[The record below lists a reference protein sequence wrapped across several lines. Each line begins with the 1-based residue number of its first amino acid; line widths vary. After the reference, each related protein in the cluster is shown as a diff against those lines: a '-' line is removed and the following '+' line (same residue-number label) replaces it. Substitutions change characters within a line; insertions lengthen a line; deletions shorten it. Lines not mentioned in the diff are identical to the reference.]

1 MISQRSFV
9 DLSMEEMMIQIIT
22 DSTCDLSPELAQQL
36 GVHVIPLSV
45 SFGDETYIDGVTIDK
60 ETFYAKLSEAEKLPT
75 TSQPNPADML
85 DRMAPLLEQGDEII
99 GIFLSSKLSGTFQ
112 SATIAADMADSDRI
126 HLVDSLNATFG
137 LGLLVMIAA
146 RCRDEG
152 KTATEIVAILEE
164 VKPRLRV
171 IAFVD
176 TLKYLQM
183 GGRISAATAV
193 VGSLLGINPLISII
207 DGAVE
212 SIGKARGRKAAYR
225 HLKTLYEQDPMD
237 ETYPVFFGA
246 SNAPDAMKELD
257 TVITSCFAQPADTFY
272 AEIGSAIGT
281 HVGPGA
287 AGVAYI
293 AK

>member
-1 MISQRSFV
+1 
-9 DLSMEEMMIQIIT
+9 MIQIIT
-22 DSTCDLSPELAQQL
+22 DSTCDLSPEQVQKL

-45 SFGDETYIDGVTIDK
+45 NFGEEAYTDGVTIDK
-60 ETFYAKLSEAEKLPT
+60 QTFYTKLSEAEKLPT

-85 DRMAPLLEQGDEII
+85 DHMAPLLEQGDEIV

-137 LGLLVMIAA
+137 LGLLVQIAA
-146 RCRDEG
+146 RYRDEG
-152 KTATEIVAILEE
+152 KTAAEIVEILEE
-164 VKPRLRV
+164 VKSRLRV

-193 VGSLLGINPLISII
+193 VGSLLGINPLVSII

-225 HLKTLYEQDPMD
+225 HLKTLFEQEAMD
-237 ETYPVFFGA
+237 ESYPIFFGA
-246 SNAPDAMKELD
+246 SNAPEAMAELEA
-257 TVITSCFAQPADTFY
+257 VITPCISQPVEILH
-272 AEIGSAIGT
+272 AEIGSSIGT

>member
-1 MISQRSFV
+1 MQKKNLFAEV
-9 DLSMEEMMIQIIT
+9 LSSVTKYLRILVII
-22 DSTCDLSPELAQQL
+22 
-36 GVHVIPLSV
+36 VIV
-45 SFGDETYIDGVTIDK
+45 
-60 ETFYAKLSEAEKLPT
+60 
-75 TSQPNPADML
+75 
-85 DRMAPLLEQGDEII
+85 

-146 RCRDEG
+146 RARDEG
-152 KTATEIVAILEE
+152 KSAAEIVEIVEDA
-164 VKPRLRV
+164 KSRLRL

-183 GGRISAATAV
+183 GGRISAASAV
-193 VGSLLGINPLISII
+193 VGTLLGINPLISII

-212 SIGKARGRKAAYR
+212 SIGKARGRKGAYR
-225 HLKTLYEQDPMD
+225 HLKTLFEQEAMD
-237 ETYPVFFGA
+237 ETFPVFFGA
-246 SNAPDAMKELD
+246 TNDVNAMQELEAALTPSFTS
-257 TVITSCFAQPADTFY
+257 TVDVFH

-281 HVGPGA
+281 HVGSGA
-287 AGVAYI
+287 AGIAYI

>member
-1 MISQRSFV
+1 
-9 DLSMEEMMIQIIT
+9 MIQIIT
-22 DSTCDLSPELAQQL
+22 DSTCDLSAELIEKL
-36 GVHVIPLSV
+36 GVHVIPLAV
-45 SFGDETYIDGVTIDK
+45 NFGDEAYIDGVTIDK
-60 ETFYAKLSEAEKLPT
+60 ETFYQKLSEADKLPT

-85 DRMAPLLEQGDEII
+85 DRMTPLLEQGDEIV

-112 SATIAADMADSDRI
+112 SATIAADMADSDKI
-126 HLVDSLNATFG
+126 HLVDSLNATFA
-137 LGLLVMIAA
+137 LGLLVTIAA

-152 KTATEIVAILEE
+152 KTAAEIVEILEDA
-164 VKPRLRV
+164 KSRLRI

-193 VGSLLGINPLISII
+193 VGNLLGINPLISII

-225 HLKTLYEQDPMD
+225 HLKTLFEQDPMD
-237 ETYPVFFGA
+237 DSYPVFFGA
-246 SNAPDAMKELD
+246 SNAPDVMAELEAAL
-257 TVITSCFAQPADTFY
+257 TPSFSRPAEVFH

-287 AGVAYI
+287 AGIAYI

>member
-1 MISQRSFV
+1 
-9 DLSMEEMMIQIIT
+9 MIQIIT
-22 DSTCDLSPELAQQL
+22 DSTCDLSPELVQKL
-36 GVHVIPLSV
+36 GIHVIPLSV
-45 SFGDETYIDGVTIDK
+45 CFGDETYIDGVTIDK
-60 ETFYAKLSEAEKLPT
+60 ETFFAKLEQAEKLPT
-75 TSQPNPADML
+75 TSQPNPAAIL
-85 DRMAPLLEQGDEII
+85 DCMEPLLKQGDEIV

-146 RCRDEG
+146 RARDEG
-152 KTATEIVAILEE
+152 KSAAEIVALVEDA
-164 VKPRLRV
+164 KSRLRL

-212 SIGKARGRKAAYR
+212 SIGKARGRKGAYR
-225 HLKTLYEQDPMD
+225 HLKTLFEQETMD
-237 ETYPVFFGA
+237 ESFPVFFGA
-246 SNAPDAMKELD
+246 TNDPAAMQELEAAL
-257 TVITSCFAQPADTFY
+257 TPCFAHPVDVFHS
-272 AEIGSAIGT
+272 EIGSAIGT
-281 HVGPGA
+281 HAGPGA
-287 AGVAYI
+287 AGIAYI

>member
-1 MISQRSFV
+1 
-9 DLSMEEMMIQIIT
+9 MIQIIT
-22 DSTCDLSPELAQQL
+22 DSTCDLSPELVQQL
-36 GVHVIPLSV
+36 GIHVIPLSV
-45 SFGDETYIDGVTIDK
+45 CFGSETYIDGVTIDK
-60 ETFYAKLSEAEKLPT
+60 ETFFAKLAEVEQLPT
-75 TSQPNPADML
+75 TSQPNPAAML
-85 DRMAPLLEQGDEII
+85 DCMEPLLEQGDEIV
-99 GIFLSSKLSGTFQ
+99 GIFLSSKLSGTYQ

-146 RCRDEG
+146 RARDEG
-152 KTATEIVAILEE
+152 KTAAQIVEIVEDA
-164 VKPRLRV
+164 KSRLRV

-212 SIGKARGRKAAYR
+212 SIGKARGRKGAYR
-225 HLKTLYEQDPMD
+225 HLKTLFEQETMD
-237 ETYPVFFGA
+237 TSFPVFFGA
-246 SNAPDAMKELD
+246 TNDPEAMNDLEAAL
-257 TVITSCFAQPADTFY
+257 TPSFGQPVEVFHS
-272 AEIGSAIGT
+272 EIGSAIGT

-287 AGVAYI
+287 AGIAYI